1 MNQALITV
9 IIVLG
14 LGSYYLYTQNE
25 TLKENNTK
33 LEYAVAEQQAA
44 MEALRESYEKQGKS
58 LLNMSRRNAEIEQ
71 EKDEYLAIFSRHNLD
86 LLALKKAGLIE
97 NRFNKG
103 SEDVMET
110 MEDETE
116 ELYKTLLCLTLII
129 SGCSLIPERGI
140 KIESKPIEIE
150 IMQPDLPRPVQLTAP
165 KWFVVSEAKIVNPCR
180 ATISFDPKKFDENGV
195 EKLKR
200 PKTCEKEDRENPD

>member
-58 LLNMSRRNAEIEQ
+58 LLNMRRRNAEIEQ
-71 EKDEYLAIFSRHNLD
+71 EKAEYLAIFSRHNLD
-86 LLALKKAGLIE
+86 LLALKKRGLIE
-97 NRFNKG
+97 NRFNNG

-116 ELYKTLLCLTLII
+116 ELYKLTV
-129 SGCSLIPERGI
+129 
-140 KIESKPIEIE
+140 
-150 IMQPDLPRPVQLTAP
+150 PDTD
-165 KWFVVSEAKIVNPCR
+165 N
-180 ATISFDPKKFDENGV
+180 
-195 EKLKR
+195 
-200 PKTCEKEDRENPD
+200 